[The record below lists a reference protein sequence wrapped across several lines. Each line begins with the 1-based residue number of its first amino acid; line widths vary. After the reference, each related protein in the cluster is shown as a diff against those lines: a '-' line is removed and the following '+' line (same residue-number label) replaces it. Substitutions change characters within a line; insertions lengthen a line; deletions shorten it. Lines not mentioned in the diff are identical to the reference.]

1 MEKKEW
7 LTPKEASTMLGINKS
22 TLKRWREKDKV
33 EAIKGNYCWFY
44 NYDSLD
50 ELRTERQS
58 NEGWVSEV
66 LAKGLCGVTSKI
78 LTQFR
83 KSGLIKARRNTGGR
97 WIYDLESLKDLVN
110 SCDYVKAHYTSDQ
123 GWISTEQASLLS
135 GYTKPGIDWW
145 AKKKKIKRIKKGK
158 FVFYERETFL
168 NHLRAIQ
175 EEEGDWL
182 LISQAVAVTQFSE
195 GKIKRARK
203 KGLIEVKKNDQGYWL
218 YSKESLNEYKK
229 NEHEKNKNS
238 RFTKAEE
245 VDLGTLKD
253 SLWITRKEA
262 IVLSNFPKTTFEEW
276 ARKGLFTKKTD
287 SNNRVWYETES
298 ILQHQR
304 GKTQDNSNLISNKEA
319 IELTGL
325 SHYKL
330 LKLITQGQING
341 CKDDWTGHWKF
352 DKESILA
359 YLSERMK
366 PSLAGSD
373 AGTIESQAEQLHTG

>member
-1 MEKKEW
+1 MEKREW
-7 LTPKEASTMLGINKS
+7 LTPKEASIMLGINKS
-22 TLKRWREKDKV
+22 TLKRWREKNKV
-33 EAIKGNYCWFY
+33 EAIKGNYCWLYDY
-44 NYDSLD
+44 NSLD
-50 ELRTERQS
+50 KLRIEKQS
-58 NEGWVSEV
+58 NEGWVSET
-66 LAKGLCGVTSKI
+66 LAKGLCDVTSKI

-97 WIYDLESLKDLVN
+97 WIYNLESLKDFVN
-110 SCDYVKAHYTSDQ
+110 SCDYIKAHYTSDQ

-135 GYTKPGIDWW
+135 GYTKAGIDYW
-145 AKKKKIKRIKKGK
+145 AKKNKIKRIKRGK

-168 NHLRAIQ
+168 NHLREIQ
-175 EEEGDWL
+175 EEEGSWL
-182 LISQAVAVTQFSE
+182 LISQATALTQFSE

-203 KGLIEVKKNDQGYWL
+203 NGLIETKKNNQGHWL
-218 YSKESLNEYKK
+218 YNKESLNEYKK
-229 NEHEKNKNS
+229 NEDKNS
-238 RFTKAEE
+238 SFTKTEE
-245 VDLGTLKD
+245 IDLVTLNNT
-253 SLWITRKEA
+253 LWIPRKEA
-262 IVLSNFPKTTFEEW
+262 IVLSNFPRATFEEW
-276 ARKGLFTKKTD
+276 ARKGLFIKKTD
-287 SNNRVWYETES
+287 SKNRVWYKTES

-304 GKTQDNSNLISNKEA
+304 KKTQDNSNLISNKEA

-359 YLSERMK
+359 YLSEK
-366 PSLAGSD
+366 KKFFLAESD